1 VDGLSRD
8 NSWGLELDS
17 GTQVSLDGS
26 MTVDGVTEGVN
37 NSSEETLTDGDIDD
51 RSSSLDDIA
60 FLNFSAHGGN
70 SG

>member
-1 VDGLSRD
+1 
-8 NSWGLELDS
+8 
-17 GTQVSLDGS
+17 